1 MPELHRD
8 YGGLDLIKN
17 NTIKEYFLITIA
29 SFLVATC
36 VFFFL
41 MPSHTALGSVT
52 GLAIVLTNFTPLS
65 VATLTLIMN
74 LILLVVGFIFVGK
87 EFGAKTVYTSI
98 AIPLFQ
104 RMYEILLPDN
114 KSLTGSQTL
123 DALTYIVSVSFAMA
137 MLFSLNASSGG
148 LDIITKIMNKYF
160 HMEIGKSFSILG
172 TLIALTAALAYDSK
186 TVVISVLGTYFQGI
200 VLDHFIFGRNI
211 KRRVCILSDHQ
222 DEIIDYVLHTLHSG
236 ASIYEVKGAYD
247 QVIRQEVLVIV
258 DKNEYQKLMT
268 FLSKT
273 DPKAFVTVYN
283 VGEVRYNPKPVE

>member
-1 MPELHRD
+1 M
-8 YGGLDLIKN
+8 INKS
-17 NTIKEYFLITIA
+17 TVKEYAQITAA

-41 MPSHTALGSVT
+41 MPSHTAMGSVT

-74 LILLVVGFIFVGK
+74 LILLVVGFVFIGR

-104 RMYEILLPDN
+104 RMYEILLPGN
-114 KSLTGSQTL
+114 QSLTGSQTL
-123 DALTYIVSVSFAMA
+123 DALAYIVSVSFAMA
-137 MLFSLNASSGG
+137 ILFSLNASSGG

-160 HMEIGKSFSILG
+160 HMEIGKSLSILG
-172 TLIALTAALAYDSK
+172 TAIALTSALAYDSK
-186 TVVISVLGTYFQGI
+186 TVVISVLGTYFQGLI
-200 VLDHFIFGRNI
+200 LDHFIFGRNI
-211 KRRVCILSDHQ
+211 KRRVCILSSHEA
-222 DEIIDYVLHTLHSG
+222 EIVDYVLHSLHSG

-247 QVIRQEVLVIV
+247 QVVRHEILVIV
-258 DKNEYQKLMT
+258 DKHEYQKLMN

-283 VGEVRYNPKPVE
+283 VGEVRYTPKPVE